1 LRGGNVADLCLTEQG
16 PLVAGDSLVALDHA
30 GLERFRVASRCDEVA
45 AAADA
50 VVVRR
55 GTAIFCLDP
64 ARCLAAVEAVEPMRA
79 IAAGAR
85 VLSLAES
92 GALYVTGDG
101 GLRKLR
107 GDVLLLGHGG
117 AVEGSVFLAQDP
129 GPEGTTATLH
139 HVGEARPVAAPPHD
153 VSRLEVFE
161 DRAFL
166 QHDGG
171 LLELVGRSWERYA
184 LPDEPIVGACYLDDG
199 DVAFVVAAGDVLA
212 VLRRS
217 EGELSQLGQLP
228 CVDGPVHLR
237 WDVAR
242 KILWIG
248 GAFGVLRLQ
257 QPGDA

>member
-1 LRGGNVADLCLTEQG
+1 
-16 PLVAGDSLVALDHA
+16 
-30 GLERFRVASRCDEVA
+30 
-45 AAADA
+45 
-50 VVVRR
+50 
-55 GTAIFCLDP
+55 
-64 ARCLAAVEAVEPMRA
+64 
-79 IAAGAR
+79 
-85 VLSLAES
+85 
-92 GALYVTGDG
+92 
-101 GLRKLR
+101 
-107 GDVLLLGHGG
+107 
-117 AVEGSVFLAQDP
+117 
-129 GPEGTTATLH
+129 
-139 HVGEARPVAAPPHD
+139 VGEARPVAAPPHD